1 MVAALSSL
9 LIAAARSWPA
19 RTWKKPASACAVTS
33 EGLRCE
39 RSWKYRLPSASARAA
54 TSAVARTTNVLGC
67 APGQAA
73 ASFSD
78 SRKRLGEIGLIIGIS
93 LL

>member
-1 MVAALSSL
+1 MAGADLEEAGQRLRRDIGRVALREIL
-9 LIAAARSWPA
+9 EVP
-19 RTWKKPASACAVTS
+19 TS
-33 EGLRCE
+33 RP
-39 RSWKYRLPSASARAA
+39 WSARAV